1 MPAEGTGATNPEASA
16 LLTQLRQS
24 LGLLRVAF
32 DATGEAMLI
41 VDSKRHVRWVNQTAA
56 DVWGKGLSLRVVGK
70 RFEDLLR
77 LRQLDQRLLT
87 LSDSRHPL
95 NQARSGEGQAS
106 LLVQAMVSP
115 CGGQPDV
122 LQRMVCW
129 RPISEMGGVFT
140 LLIFRDLEPLEK
152 SLQQQRAFINTLA
165 HELRTPLAILTG
177 NLRRLRRKSQAVA
190 AADRALA
197 DALEETRRIASIVDK
212 LLLLSELDTDHIH
225 WKLKSAPLHQFLAE
239 WLQSLVKERRSRVS
253 LEVDESVSSCWM
265 DLDQIAVSR
274 ILDTLLENSLLCG
287 SDGITLRARN
297 SIIPRFVDF
306 VVIDRGPR
314 HLDRAQARSSMQ
326 QSSLGMA
333 VVKNLV
339 EGMNGQLIRNEA
351 CDQIGDTDSIN
362 ILLRF
367 PTTHPSSEGFLGQDV
382 GREDGEDVQIDQA

>member
-1 MPAEGTGATNPEASA
+1 MPAEGTGATNQEESA
-16 LLTQLRQS
+16 HLIQMRQS

-41 VDSKRHVRWVNQTAA
+41 VDSQRHVRWVNQTAA
-56 DVWGKGLSLRVVGK
+56 AIWGEGLTLRVVGK
-70 RFEDLLR
+70 RFEDLLH

-95 NQARSGEGQAS
+95 NQARLGEGQAS
-106 LLVQAMVSP
+106 LLVQVMVSSA
-115 CGGQPDV
+115 GGQPDV
-122 LQRMVCW
+122 LQRVVCW

-165 HELRTPLAILTG
+165 HELRTPLAILIG

-190 AADRALA
+190 PTDRALA
-197 DALEETRRIASIVDK
+197 DALDETRRIASLVDK

-225 WKLKSAPLHQFLAE
+225 WKLKPAPLHQFLDD
-239 WLQSLVKERRSRVS
+239 WLHSLVKERRSRVS
-253 LEVDESVSSCWM
+253 LEVDDSVSTCWM

-274 ILDTLLENSLLCG
+274 ILDALLENSLLCG
-287 SDGITLRARN
+287 SDGISVRVKKSA
-297 SIIPRFVDF
+297 IPRFVDF
-306 VVIDRGPR
+306 VVIDHVSR
-314 HLDRAQARSSMQ
+314 HRDCARAHSSMH
-326 QSSLGMA
+326 QSSLGMV

-351 CDQIGDTDSIN
+351 CDQNGDMDSIN
-362 ILLRF
+362 VLLRF
-367 PTTHPSSEGFLGQDV
+367 PTAHPGSAGFLGQDA
-382 GREDGEDVQIDQA
+382 GREDGEDVQIDQV